1 MAWRNIWRHRR
12 RTIIIMLAMGLS
24 LAMMMWYDGLMQG
37 FNQAIYGNAIRVLG
51 GNVQIHAAGYRAKV
65 DSNPLLPLTDDSAAV
80 KTALSNPE
88 VIAATRR
95 IVTGGMVT
103 NREGAFSLQI
113 IGIEPEAEAAI
124 VQSGTDAGKPLS
136 LIAQHITDGR
146 WLNAEDQD
154 SILIGRGLADV
165 MDVKVGDRITL
176 VGSDI
181 HKQNRQR
188 TMTIA
193 GIYDLG
199 LPTNEKGTVYVS
211 LVEAQEL
218 YGLRGQSTEIQVAL
232 KQLGMEKNVIAALAP
247 ALPGYEVES
256 WEQNYPEL
264 QTAVNRKDSV
274 MNIFSIII
282 IMIAGIGILNLLL
295 MAVYERT
302 REIGLLGAM
311 GLKPRQIAS
320 LFILEGTMI
329 GVVGAL
335 LGVAIGLAING
346 TLGQVGMD
354 FASYASM
361 TEYMALISG
370 RIYPSL
376 GLDRALW
383 RVITV
388 ILISTL
394 AAWIPAREASHREP
408 AEALHYV

>member
-1 MAWRNIWRHRR
+1 MELYLRLAWRNIWRHRR
-12 RTIIIMLAMGLS
+12 RTVIIVLAMGLS
-24 LAMMMWYDGLMQG
+24 LSMMMWYDGLMEG

-51 GNVQIHAAGYRAKV
+51 GNIQIHAAGYRAKV

-80 KTALSNPE
+80 KAALSNPE

-95 IVTGGMVT
+95 IVTGGMAT
-103 NREGAFSLQI
+103 NREGAFTLKI
-113 IGIEPEAEAAI
+113 IGIEPEAEQP
-124 VQSGTDAGKPLS
+124 VS
-136 LIAQHITDGR
+136 LIAQHVADGR
-146 WLNAEDQD
+146 WLTADDQD

-165 MDVKVGDRITL
+165 MNVKVGDRITL

-188 TMTIA
+188 TMTVI
-193 GIYDLG
+193 GIYDIG
-199 LPTNEKGTVYVS
+199 LPTNEKGTVYIS
-211 LVEAQEL
+211 LGEAQEL

-232 KQLGMEKNVIAALAP
+232 KQLGMEKSVIASISP

-264 QTAVNRKDSV
+264 GTAVNRKDTV

-311 GLKPRQIAS
+311 GLKPRQIAT

-329 GVVGAL
+329 GVVGAF
-335 LGVAIGLAING
+335 LGVALGLVING

-370 RIYPSL
+370 RIYPTL
-376 GLDRALW
+376 ALDRVVW

>member
-1 MAWRNIWRHRR
+1 MSTLIKIAWRNVWRHRR
-12 RTIIIMLAMGLS
+12 RTVIIMLAMGLS
-24 LAMMMWYDGLMQG
+24 LAMMMWYDGLMEG

-51 GNVQIHAAGYRAKV
+51 GNIQIHAEGYRAKV
-65 DSNPLLPLTDDSAAV
+65 DSNPLLPLKDDTAAV
-80 KTALSNPE
+80 NTALANPE

-103 NREGAFSLQI
+103 NREGAFSLEI
-113 IGIEPEAEAAI
+113 IGIEPEVE
-124 VQSGTDAGKPLS
+124 QSIS
-136 LIAQHITDGR
+136 LIAQHIADGR
-146 WLNAEDQD
+146 WLNANDQD

-165 MDVKVGDRITL
+165 MDIQVGDRITL

-188 TMTIA
+188 TMTVI
-193 GIYDLG
+193 GIYDIG
-199 LPTNEKGTVYVS
+199 LPTNERGTVYIS
-211 LVEAQEL
+211 LGEAQQL
-218 YGLRGQSTEIQVAL
+218 YGLNGQSTEIQVTL
-232 KQLGMEKNVIAALAP
+232 KQLGMEKSVIAAIAP

-264 QTAVNRKDSV
+264 QTAVNRKDTV

-302 REIGLLGAM
+302 REIGILGAI

-320 LFILEGTMI
+320 MFILEGTMI
-329 GVVGAL
+329 GVAGAA

-346 TLGQVGMD
+346 TLSQVGMD

-370 RIYPSL
+370 RVYPTLAL
-376 GLDRALW
+376 GRAVW
-383 RVITV
+383 RIVTV

-408 AEALHYV
+408 AQALHSV